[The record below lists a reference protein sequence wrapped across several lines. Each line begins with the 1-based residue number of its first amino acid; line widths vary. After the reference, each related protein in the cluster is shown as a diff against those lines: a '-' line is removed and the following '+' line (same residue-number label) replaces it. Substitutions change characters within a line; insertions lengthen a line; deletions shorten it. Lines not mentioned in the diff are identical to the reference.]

1 MSTSM
6 YRWCPI
12 FSMDFLHGNPF
23 FIGYVP
29 YFLMI
34 FTLISPIFPW
44 CSYENA
50 LKCRGFPW
58 ISRFPQDQGFGVEAG
73 IPTMVVAAAP
83 LDDVLSIAG
92 WMWADF
98 LRSFHQKNRK
108 KTCFFFKYPGRD
120 SGFYVLCQF
129 SYFFGFKANGVLG
142 CHFCWSWAR
151 SGDVCWCLEQNRH
164 YSMHYIVDVK
174 DSIDGIA
181 TQQEILCPISC
192 WNRVG
197 FCNHTWLVREIYA
210 SVFVDSNKVLVP
222 PLKNTS
228 LQAIKLAQSTNFW
241 ETQIIVKSPW
251 NTVCWSP
258 DEIHAVRFRHLL
270 GD

>member
-1 MSTSM
+1 MSC
-6 YRWCPI
+6 RLQVGC
-12 FSMDFLHGNPF
+12 G
-23 FIGYVP
+23 
-29 YFLMI
+29 
-34 FTLISPIFPW
+34 LIS
-44 CSYENA
+44 C
-50 LKCRGFPW
+50 
-58 ISRFPQDQGFGVEAG
+58 GVS
-73 IPTMVVAAAP
+73 T
-83 LDDVLSIAG
+83 
-92 WMWADF
+92 
-98 LRSFHQKNRK
+98 RK
-108 KTCFFFKYPGRD
+108 IGKKHVFFKYPGRD